1 MKTMVH
7 RRGPSP
13 AGVLKPLVV
22 AMACAGVLPVLA
34 QTASGLPEG
43 LNVPTGG
50 GVLSLSGDANT
61 MTITQSTQRAVGD
74 WNESPRVF

>member
-1 MKTMVH
+1 
-7 RRGPSP
+7 
-13 AGVLKPLVV
+13 
-22 AMACAGVLPVLA
+22 MACAGVLPVLA

-74 WNESPRVF
+74 WNESPRVLMWFLNTLFPSKPRRDGRQVLGC